1 MEKGNEKKRT
11 GVAKIK
17 KPEYQYIY
25 KDAVFGEL
33 AVRKS
38 ANAWWTDKGKL
49 DKLITAFKNGHDD
62 VEARIYTGISADQLI
77 YFQEVH
83 PEFYRIKE
91 DLRETANLLAR
102 SSVVTQMK
110 NDGNLAFKWLER
122 KKSSE
127 FGPKNNIGIAV
138 QVNIG
143 EKMREMKEEFKK

>member
-1 MEKGNEKKRT
+1 MDQQIVPKKKREL
-11 GVAKIK
+11 KK
-17 KPEYQYIY
+17 KPEYEYIY
-25 KDAVFGEL
+25 KDVVFGEL

-38 ANAWWTDKGKL
+38 DNAWWTDRGKL
-49 DKLITAFKNGHDD
+49 DKLITAYKNGHDD
-62 VEARIYTGISADQLI
+62 VESRIYAGISRFQLD
-77 YFQEVH
+77 YFMEIH
-83 PEFYRIKE
+83 PEFSTIKE

-110 NDGNLAFKWLER
+110 SDGNLAFKWLER
-122 KKSSE
+122 KKSNE

>member
-1 MEKGNEKKRT
+1 MDQQIVPKKKREL
-11 GVAKIK
+11 KK
-17 KPEYQYIY
+17 KPEYEYIY
-25 KDAVFGEL
+25 KDVAFGEIKL
-33 AVRKS
+33 KTS
-38 ANAWWTDKGKL
+38 DNGWWKEKIKL
-49 DKLITAFKNGHDD
+49 DKLITAYKNGHDD
-62 VEARIYTGISADQLI
+62 AEARIYAGISKIQLT
-77 YFQEVH
+77 YFEELH
-83 PEFYRIKE
+83 PEFYAIKE

>member
-1 MEKGNEKKRT
+1 METGNEKKRT

-17 KPEYQYIY
+17 KPKYEYIY
-25 KDAVFGEL
+25 KDVVFGEL
-33 AVRKS
+33 VVQKT
-38 ANAWWTDKGKL
+38 ANAWWSDRTKL
-49 DKLITAFKNGHDD
+49 DKLITAYKNGHDD
-62 VEARIYTGISADQLI
+62 VEARIYTGISGKQLI
-77 YFQEVH
+77 YFEEVH
-83 PEFYRIKE
+83 PEFCQIKE

-110 NDGNLAFKWLER
+110 SDGNLAFKWLER
-122 KKSSE
+122 KKSNE